1 MSVLSKLFGAS
12 RTSSVGAIEA
22 RELMRAGAVLVDVRE
37 KSEWD
42 AGHAPKAKHQPLR
55 GLPSS
60 MRRLPE
66 DRTLV
71 VVCRSGNR
79 SARATKML
87 AKAGFDA
94 VNLTGGMTAWQAAG
108 LPVVNGRG
116 KRGSVR

>member
-12 RTSSVGAIEA
+12 TPSVGAVDA
-22 RELMRAGAVLVDVRE
+22 QELLRAGGVLVDVRE
-37 KSEWD
+37 KSEWH
-42 AGHAPKAKHQPLR
+42 AGHAPKAEHHPLG
-55 GLPSS
+55 GLHSS
-60 MRRLPE
+60 MACLPE

-87 AKAGFDA
+87 TRAGFDA

-108 LPVVNGRG
+108 LPIVDR
-116 KRGSVR
+116 RGSKGSRR